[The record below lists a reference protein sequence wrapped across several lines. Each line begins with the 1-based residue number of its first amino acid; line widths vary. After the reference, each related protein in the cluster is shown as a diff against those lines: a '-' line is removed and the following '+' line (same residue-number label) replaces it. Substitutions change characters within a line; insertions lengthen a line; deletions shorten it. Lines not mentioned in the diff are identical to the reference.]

1 MAAYPFHYEVIA
13 VDPLENYTF
22 RESGIGFC
30 RSYTEAMIYIEKYYG
45 EELIAVKHLELLE
58 ESDLIIMPK
67 RYINEYVNDSFSY
80 PCEIKCDANGKVL
93 V

>member
-1 MAAYPFHYEVIA
+1 MNYPFHYEVIA
-13 VDPLENYTF
+13 VEPLEGYTF

-30 RSYTEAMIYIEKYYG
+30 QNHTEAMKYIEDYYG
-45 EELIAVKHLELLE
+45 IDYLIAVKHLELLE

-67 RYINEYVNDSFSY
+67 RYINEYVNDNFSY